1 MSATLD
7 GFILMKHFDIRAG
20 EQDMPNTKST
30 GKSTSGQKIHG
41 AHSIETAKGRAN
53 IAGKM
58 ATDGAKLAK
67 GGKGGSRAAKSS
79 K

>member
-1 MSATLD
+1 
-7 GFILMKHFDIRAG
+7 
-20 EQDMPNTKST
+20 MPKST
-30 GKSTSGQKIHG
+30 GKSTAGQKIHG

-58 ATDGAKLAK
+58 ATDGQKLAK
-67 GGKGGSRAAKSS
+67 GGKGASRAAKSA

>member
-20 EQDMPNTKST
+20 GQDVPNTKST

-41 AHSIETAKGRAN
+41 AHSIDTAKGRAN
-53 IAGKM
+53 IAGEM
-58 ATDGAKLAK
+58 ATKGAKLAK
-67 GGKGGSRAAKSS
+67 GGKGASRASKSS